1 MAALIRVAAPWVCGD
16 LGHRAQPCGLPETVQ
31 SAGSETSGSPGGR
44 GLLVP
49 GGGPRDPAWPFGGCL
64 GWRGVT
70 VVRGGGSERCF
81 LWPCP
86 PSSWQDPCESRQHG
100 GWGLPTGERPRVCGR
115 QALLVAL
122 GRAPASSLV
131 TVQRG
136 GWRPAS
142 QNRAAQHPTLERPKS
157 CKQQPAGSRALPRP
171 LRTLCST
178 EPRGGAGAPAS

>member
-1 MAALIRVAAPWVCGD
+1 MCGD
-16 LGHRAQPCGLPETVQ
+16 PGRGAQPCSLPGTVQ
-31 SAGSETSGSPGGR
+31 SAGLETSGSPGGR

-70 VVRGGGSERCF
+70 VVRGGGGKRHF
-81 LWPCP
+81 LWPRP
-86 PSSWQDPCESRQHG
+86 PSSRQDPHESRQHG
-100 GWGLPTGERPRVCGR
+100 GWGLPTRERPQVCGR

-122 GRAPASSLV
+122 GLAPASSLV

-136 GWRPAS
+136 VWRPAS
-142 QNRAAQHPTLERPKS
+142 QNGAAQHPTLERPKS
-157 CKQQPAGSRALPRP
+157 CEQQPAGSWALPRP

-178 EPRGGAGAPAS
+178 EPRGGVGAPAS